1 MKYLRSA
8 KDDRAIA
15 MFHLLLDTGIRLSEL
30 AGIKMIYLD
39 MNNRSLIV
47 YGKGGKQRQVYLNK
61 ECASAIYSYLP
72 DLNRGT
78 KIFYFS
84 PVTDIR

>member
-47 YGKGGKQRQVYLNK
+47 YGKGGKQRQVYLDK
-61 ECASAIYSYLP
+61 ECVSTISVYE
-72 DLNRGT
+72 
-78 KIFYFS
+78 IFTRPEPKHEDMLFLS
-84 PVTDIR
+84 LI